1 MHLAYIR
8 IFALVS
14 GGGKGEGDHLVAR
27 RKKPKALHIQPLLYA
42 SGEIFLMGVL
52 RMSEY
57 KIREDGRR

>member
-42 SGEIFLMGVL
+42 SGEAFLMG
-52 RMSEY
+52 Y
-57 KIREDGRR
+57 